1 MQLPA
6 QLAAKGWPRTRF
18 VRLLLV
24 LGGLVLGQVIL
35 HGPSLCGWKVMLPL
49 DLLASPRYYLPDTA
63 EYAGARPDNLYQMDL
78 VSMIEPYRR
87 FAASELAAGRWPRWM
102 DYQFGGVPFNEPIFS
117 PFSLLQYGFR
127 SPLVLPWVQLL
138 AALVAGGGAYV
149 FFRRVMRVSFWPAA
163 VASWCYPLT
172 GFFVFWQGYP
182 TSMAVYWLPWV
193 LLAVE
198 GTVRGRKRL
207 APVGLS
213 LVTGLVL
220 VSGHLDVAGQ
230 VLLASGI
237 YALWR
242 LMRVRPRTWFLAPG
256 LRAASVLGSAWG
268 LGFLLAMPYLLP
280 LLDHT
285 QTSARLERRQAGYE
299 ERPPGS
305 LAALPQVVLPDMYG
319 AYGPQKRGTY
329 RFVADNQMESSAA
342 TYAGVLATLVLAP
355 LAWCRRRGRAEAWF
369 WLGLSV
375 FGLGWCLDL
384 PGIVQVLRL
393 PGLNLLSHN
402 RFVFIAAFGLLS
414 LSAVGLEVV
423 RRGVGPWRRWFWLP
437 VGVLALLATWCG
449 YRAVFLPEPIASQLG
464 QAISAGQPMGW
475 LRTVTEVSGVR
486 DWFVGSYLQSLL
498 LCGLGLAAWGLL
510 RREDAVRNRGWM
522 LGGLAVVMLGDLIWF
537 AHGRT
542 AQADPRLYYPRL
554 PVLEEIARG
563 TPGRIIGYGCL
574 PANLA
579 GAVGLQD
586 VRGYDGVDPARMV
599 ELLMAGAGEG
609 SPSVNYGVTQ
619 FLVPQAE
626 PTPDGGTRLSPI
638 MDLLGVR
645 YVVFRGQPLA
655 GSRPRFIGPDYWVME
670 NPKALPRAF
679 VPARVEM
686 ASDKTNRLEL
696 LKARGFDPRQVA
708 YVEELVTLSDG
719 CRGAVSVSSA
729 TPTRMVV
736 SAEMETPGLVVLA
749 DRWDR
754 GWHALSEGRELP
766 ILCVN
771 HALRGVVLPAGR
783 SLIEFHYAPASFT
796 WGMRSCALGSVLLV
810 GWSVRARAGRRL
822 DRQSVHC

>member
-342 TYAGVLATLVLAP
+342 TYAGILATLVLAP

-375 FGLGWCLDL
+375 LGLGWCLDL

-437 VGVLALLATWCG
+437 VGVLALLSTWCG

-510 RREDAVRNRGWM
+510 RREDAVRNRG
-522 LGGLAVVMLGDLIWF
+522 LDAGGPGGGDVGGLDLVCSRPNR
-537 AHGRT
+537 AGRS
-542 AQADPRLYYPRL
+542 AL
-554 PVLEEIARG
+554 VLSE
-563 TPGRIIGYGCL
+563 T
-574 PANLA
+574 
-579 GAVGLQD
+579 
-586 VRGYDGVDPARMV
+586 
-599 ELLMAGAGEG
+599 AGAGG
-609 SPSVNYGVTQ
+609 DRAGDAWADYRLRLFAGQPGRSGGVAGCARLRRSGPGAHGGAADGRGRGG
-619 FLVPQAE
+619 FPFSELWSDAIPGAA
-626 PTPDGGTRLSPI
+626 GGTDSGWRDAAFANHGSARGSICGLSWSTVGGEPASVHRSG
-638 MDLLGVR
+638 LLGNGESQGVAAS
-645 YVVFRGQPLA
+645 VCA
-655 GSRPRFIGPDYWVME
+655 RPRG
-670 NPKALPRAF
+670 
-679 VPARVEM
+679 
-686 ASDKTNRLEL
+686 
-696 LKARGFDPRQVA
+696 
-708 YVEELVTLSDG
+708 DG
-719 CRGAVSVSSA
+719 V
-729 TPTRMVV
+729 
-736 SAEMETPGLVVLA
+736 
-749 DRWDR
+749 
-754 GWHALSEGRELP
+754 
-766 ILCVN
+766 
-771 HALRGVVLPAGR
+771 
-783 SLIEFHYAPASFT
+783 
-796 WGMRSCALGSVLLV
+796 
-810 GWSVRARAGRRL
+810 
-822 DRQSVHC
+822 